1 MFYIKTTIII
11 KKYKSQKFNFF
22 QGSEMVVAGLLTGIQ
37 NDAPV
42 LEYEIMATQALGDFK
57 IDGKYNTSQVLLLSF
72 WEGRLRE

>member
-1 MFYIKTTIII
+1 MYYVKTTIII
-11 KKYKSQKFNFF
+11 KKHKSQKLIFF

-57 IDGKYNTSQVLLLSF
+57 IDGKYNTSQVLFLLF
-72 WEGRLRE
+72 LEGKA

>member
-1 MFYIKTTIII
+1 
-11 KKYKSQKFNFF
+11 
-22 QGSEMVVAGLLTGIQ
+22 MVVAGLLTGIQ

-57 IDGKYNTSQVLLLSF
+57 IDGKYNTSQVLLLLFLALGVPPF